1 MDQILLFKNQQQN
14 NNYTIYDLIGYF
26 IFLFLFFF
34 IILGISYMIKIINY
48 RNNNNNYLQYEV

>member
-48 RNNNNNYLQYEV
+48 RNNNNYLQYEV